1 MDVELSNGKR
11 VDLPEHDEF
20 YQLLTQSSAG
30 LIEDDEQ
37 HALRHAR
44 LLIAGCGAV
53 GANVAVN
60 LVRAG
65 GEHLTLVDPK
75 TCDLAHLSR
84 MAIDLR
90 ALDRNRAEVIAERVH
105 DINPYAAV
113 TVIDEPITETSC
125 GELLHEI
132 DIAIDTLGIETN
144 GDLQARFALHSA
156 AKARHIP
163 VISGFDVAT
172 SGWVL
177 VYDYRNDDQQVLDGS
192 YCADNLDPAEAA
204 DQIEILT
211 RMISLSQV
219 PIEMIREAE
228 RILTGQSDQLP
239 RLGFS
244 GQLTSA
250 IICHTLLDVL
260 FERPVRRAISLDLAS
275 AVRPP
280 AATLKLA
287 GRRLV
292 ELYGLRRQLRER
304 RRRNRVGVFSP
315 LDDEVFKELR
325 PYMEERVY
333 ETGSVIIRQGDT
345 ADEFFVIVDG
355 QVTVEHEE
363 HRFSPDGQEEE
374 SEFTVIA
381 ELGPGDYFG
390 EMALLTDSPRAASV
404 VVKERCTLLVL
415 SRGAFEM
422 YLEESRL
429 AAKRVAH
436 AALSRRRAN
445 ELLGA

>member
-1 MDVELSNGKR
+1 MDVELSNGKLLK
-11 VDLPEHDEF
+11 LPDHEDF

-30 LIEDDEQ
+30 LISDEEQ
-37 HALRHAR
+37 SVLRDAG

-53 GANVAVN
+53 GANVVVN
-60 LVRAG
+60 LIRAG
-65 GEHLTLVDPK
+65 AEWLTLVDPK
-75 TCDLAHLSR
+75 SCDLAHLSR

-90 ALDRNRAEVIAERVH
+90 ALDRNRADVMAERAR
-105 DINPYAAV
+105 DINPYATV
-113 TVIDEPITETSC
+113 TVVDKPITDANC
-125 GELLHEI
+125 GGLLDDI
-132 DIAIDTLGIETN
+132 DIVIDTLGIETN
-144 GDLQARFALHSA
+144 GDLQARYALHSA
-156 AKARHIP
+156 AQARGIP

-177 VYDYRNDDQQVLDGS
+177 VYDYRKDDQQVLDGS
-192 YCADNLDPAEAA
+192 YCHEHLDPSAPA

-211 RMISLSQV
+211 RMISLSHV

-250 IICHTLLDVL
+250 LICHTLLDVL

-292 ELYGLRRQLRER
+292 ELYALRRQLRER
-304 RRRNRVGVFSP
+304 RRKNRVGVFSP

-325 PYMEERVY
+325 PYMEEREY
-333 ETGSVIIRQGDT
+333 EAGSVIIRQGDP
-345 ADEFFVIVDG
+345 ADEFFVILDG
-355 QVTVEHEE
+355 AVQVEHEE
-363 HRFSPDGQEEE
+363 YQLGPDGQEET
-374 SEFTVIA
+374 SDYTVIA

-390 EMALLTDSPRAASV
+390 EMALLTESPRAASV
-404 VVKERCTLLVL
+404 VVKERCTVLVL

-422 YLEESRL
+422 YLEESQL
-429 AAKRVAH
+429 AAKRVAR
-436 AALSRRRAN
+436 AALSRRKAN
-445 ELLGA
+445 ELIGA